1 MFLFFV
7 SIANVFETKQTRS
20 WRKALELFSKFIIF
34 ILGYSLLSYGLIL
47 YSQNENVK
55 TKETFYKKRPDII
68 VVFTGDRGRIQEAI
82 RLAKEYNQ
90 ENILISGVH
99 TKNNVSTLIQSH
111 QITDEIN
118 HDFLDID
125 YNAKNTYENVL
136 ETLQALR
143 KKSNIDSVLIVSHD
157 YHILRIKSIIEYRR
171 RENDHYK
178 FYFWGV
184 KSPLNSFRSLKI
196 IYKEVFKY
204 FRTLTYLAVASED

>member
-1 MFLFFV
+1 MFDRKY
-7 SIANVFETKQTRS
+7 VFETKQTRA
-20 WRKALELFSKFIIF
+20 WRKAVALFSKFLF
-34 ILGYSLLSYGLIL
+34 FFLGYSLLSYILIL

-82 RLAKEYNQ
+82 GLAKEYSQ

-99 TKNNVSTLIQSH
+99 SKNSVNTLVQSH
-111 QITDEIN
+111 QISDEIN

-125 YNAKNTYENVL
+125 YNARNTYENVL

-143 KKSNIDSVLIVSHD
+143 KKNGIETVLIVSHD
-157 YHILRIKSIIEYRR
+157 YHILRIKSILNSRR
-171 RENDHYK
+171 RKSDHYQ

-184 KSPLNSFRSLKI
+184 KSPLTSIRSLKI

-204 FRTLTYLAVASED
+204 FRTLTYLALASKD

>member
-1 MFLFFV
+1 MFDKKY
-7 SIANVFETKQTRS
+7 VFETKQTRS
-20 WRKALELFSKFIIF
+20 WRKALELFSKFVIF
-34 ILGYSLLSYGLIL
+34 ILGYSLLSYTLIL

-171 RENDHYK
+171 RESDHYK

-204 FRTLTYLAVASED
+204 FRTLTYLALASED